1 MRAPAIIAVVVM
13 TISITNICTAQ
24 KYSAKVYLNI
34 GNSTFKTYQYT
45 RYQNQNT
52 RNYLKDYMYPSFSLS
67 YKNKRRNQHEVE
79 LNRANITNTDTYVE
93 VINSAGNK
101 TYIPSQKFTTTQ
113 LRLRYEYI
121 LSFVKKPSAVLEPS
135 IGFGILAYYER
146 VNATP
151 YQSTDFPT
159 SVIYAGTR
167 FTLTPR
173 VSVNISKRVFVDIN
187 IPICLIDAGI
197 AKQNI
202 ADPAIPARAQRYSIA
217 DVELFPSYYSL
228 RIGAGLRI

>member
-1 MRAPAIIAVVVM
+1 MKKNIIVAIATT
-13 TISITNICTAQ
+13 TIGFITTCSAQ
-24 KYSAKVYLNI
+24 QYAAKAYLNI
-34 GNSTFKTYQYT
+34 SNSTYKNPQYT

-52 RNYLKDYMYPSFSLS
+52 RYFTKDNLFPSVAIN
-67 YKNKRRNQHEVE
+67 YKNKRKNQHEIE
-79 LNRANITNTDTYVE
+79 LSRINITNTETFVE
-93 VINSAGNK
+93 RINGAGDK
-101 TYIPSQKFTTTQ
+101 TYIPSQKLTITQ
-113 LRLRYEYI
+113 IRTRYEYI
-121 LSFVKKPSAVLEPS
+121 LSFVKKHGVIFEPS
-135 IGFGILAYYER
+135 VGLGALAYYEKM
-146 VNATP
+146 NATP

-173 VSVNISKRVFVDIN
+173 VSINITKRVFADIN
-187 IPICLIDAGI
+187 IPICIMDAGI

-202 ADPAIPARAQRYSIA
+202 ANPALPTPAQRYSIA